1 MGAASWPYPRLI
13 AHRGGGSAA
22 PENTLAGLRAGHAA
36 GFRGVEFDVML
47 SADGTPH
54 LIHDDTLERTT
65 NGRGPV
71 GAATD
76 QELARLDA
84 GAWHSPAFVGE
95 PVPILTEAGKLCRQ
109 LGLWANVEIKPYPGT
124 EIATGRRVA
133 ALAAEIWRDAALPPL
148 LSSFSGD
155 ALQAAREMASHLP
168 RALLVTEVPTDWQT
182 RLAALDAQALHCS
195 HRAIT
200 PELAAAVQ
208 AAGYGLACY
217 TVNEAVRMQSL
228 WAMGV
233 DGVFTDRLDLQGL
246 ASGI

>member
-36 GFRGVEFDVML
+36 GFHGVEFDVML

-71 GAATD
+71 CVATD

-84 GAWHSPAFVGE
+84 GVWHSPAFAGE
-95 PVPILTEAGKLCRQ
+95 PVPTLAAAGKLCRQ
-109 LGLWANVEIKPYPGT
+109 LGLWANVEIKPFPGT
-124 EIATGRRVA
+124 ESATGCRAA
-133 ALAAEIWRDAALPPL
+133 ALAAEIWRGAMLPPL
-148 LSSFSGD
+148 LSSFSPE
-155 ALQAAREMASHLP
+155 ALLAAREVAPQLP
-168 RALLVTEVPTDWQT
+168 RALLVQAVPTDWAA
-182 RLAALDAQALHCS
+182 RLAALGAQALHCS
-195 HRAIT
+195 HKAMT
-200 PELAAAVQ
+200 PELAAAVR

-217 TVNEAVRMQSL
+217 TVNDLDRLQSL

-233 DGVFTDRLDLQGL
+233 DGLFTDRLDFQGSVPGL
-246 ASGI
+246 